1 MKKKKRNKIT
11 VDVSSCKNM
20 NEVNKV
26 IELISSRR
34 VKITVESN

>member
-1 MKKKKRNKIT
+1 MKKKKRNTIII
-11 VDVSSCKNM
+11 DVSGCKNM